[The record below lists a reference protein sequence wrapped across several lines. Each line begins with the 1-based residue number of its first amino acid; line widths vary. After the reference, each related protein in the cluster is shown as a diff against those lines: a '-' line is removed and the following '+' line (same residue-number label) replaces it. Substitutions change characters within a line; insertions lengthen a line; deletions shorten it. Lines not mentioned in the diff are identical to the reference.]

1 MLEEIAQWPAVI
13 VLITICSCS
22 SVEPAKEKTTA
33 HKTTQNLNTTIIDQ
47 QIILTVEEGSS
58 ANYKIKEQLAG
69 VAALIG
75 VLGAIGAGF
84 IKYGEVMSKLDSLEA
99 FNPDP
104 MMQVIGDNKQ
114 DIAVL
119 EKTIQVLE
127 LEIQELK
134 ESSKNPLTN

>member
-1 MLEEIAQWPAVI
+1 M
-13 VLITICSCS
+13 
-22 SVEPAKEKTTA
+22 
-33 HKTTQNLNTTIIDQ
+33 
-47 QIILTVEEGSS
+47 G
-58 ANYKIKEQLAG
+58 KIKEQLAG

-84 IKYGEVMSKLDSLEA
+84 IKYGEVMSKLDSIEA

-104 MMQVIGDNKQ
+104 IVQVLGENKK

-119 EKTIQVLE
+119 QKTIQVLE

-134 ESSKNPLTN
+134 ASSKNPLAN

>member
-1 MLEEIAQWPAVI
+1 MV
-13 VLITICSCS
+13 
-22 SVEPAKEKTTA
+22 
-33 HKTTQNLNTTIIDQ
+33 
-47 QIILTVEEGSS
+47 
-58 ANYKIKEQLAG
+58 KIKEQLAG

-84 IKYGEVMSKLDSLEA
+84 IKYGEVMSKLDSLKA

-104 MMQVIGDNKQ
+104 ILQVIGDNKQ
-114 DIAVL
+114 NIAVL
-119 EKTIQVLE
+119 EKTIQVLV

>member
-1 MLEEIAQWPAVI
+1 MGKL
-13 VLITICSCS
+13 
-22 SVEPAKEKTTA
+22 
-33 HKTTQNLNTTIIDQ
+33 
-47 QIILTVEEGSS
+47 
-58 ANYKIKEQLAG
+58 KEQLAG
-69 VAALIG
+69 IAALIG
-75 VLGAIGAGF
+75 VLGAIGSGF

-104 MMQVIGDNKQ
+104 MMVVIGDNTK

-119 EKTIQVLE
+119 QKTIQVLE

>member
-1 MLEEIAQWPAVI
+1 M
-13 VLITICSCS
+13 
-22 SVEPAKEKTTA
+22 
-33 HKTTQNLNTTIIDQ
+33 
-47 QIILTVEEGSS
+47 G
-58 ANYKIKEQLAG
+58 KIKEQLAG

-84 IKYGEVMSKLDSLEA
+84 IKYGEVMSKLDSMEA

-104 MMQVIGDNKQ
+104 IIQTLGENKK

-134 ESSKNPLTN
+134 ASSKNSLAN

>member
-1 MLEEIAQWPAVI
+1 M
-13 VLITICSCS
+13 
-22 SVEPAKEKTTA
+22 
-33 HKTTQNLNTTIIDQ
+33 
-47 QIILTVEEGSS
+47 G
-58 ANYKIKEQLAG
+58 KIKEQLAG

-104 MMQVIGDNKQ
+104 IMQVIGDNKQ

-119 EKTIQVLE
+119 EKTVQVLE

-134 ESSKNPLTN
+134 ASNKNPLAN

>member
-1 MLEEIAQWPAVI
+1 MGKL
-13 VLITICSCS
+13 
-22 SVEPAKEKTTA
+22 
-33 HKTTQNLNTTIIDQ
+33 
-47 QIILTVEEGSS
+47 
-58 ANYKIKEQLAG
+58 KEQLAG
-69 VAALIG
+69 IAALIG
-75 VLGAIGAGF
+75 VLGAIAAGF

>member
-1 MLEEIAQWPAVI
+1 MGKL
-13 VLITICSCS
+13 
-22 SVEPAKEKTTA
+22 
-33 HKTTQNLNTTIIDQ
+33 
-47 QIILTVEEGSS
+47 
-58 ANYKIKEQLAG
+58 KEQLAG
-69 VAALIG
+69 IAALIG

-104 MMQVIGDNKQ
+104 MMIVIGDNKK

-119 EKTIQVLE
+119 QKTIQILE

-134 ESSKNPLTN
+134 ASNKNPLTN

>member
-1 MLEEIAQWPAVI
+1 M
-13 VLITICSCS
+13 
-22 SVEPAKEKTTA
+22 
-33 HKTTQNLNTTIIDQ
+33 
-47 QIILTVEEGSS
+47 G
-58 ANYKIKEQLAG
+58 KIKEQLAG

-84 IKYGEVMSKLDSLEA
+84 IKYGGQVMSKLDSLEA

-104 MMQVIGDNKQ
+104 IMIVIGDNKK

-119 EKTIQVLE
+119 QKTIQVLE

>member
-1 MLEEIAQWPAVI
+1 MGKL
-13 VLITICSCS
+13 
-22 SVEPAKEKTTA
+22 
-33 HKTTQNLNTTIIDQ
+33 
-47 QIILTVEEGSS
+47 
-58 ANYKIKEQLAG
+58 KEQLAG
-69 VAALIG
+69 IAALIG
-75 VLGAIGAGF
+75 VLGAIGAVF

>member
-1 MLEEIAQWPAVI
+1 MV
-13 VLITICSCS
+13 
-22 SVEPAKEKTTA
+22 
-33 HKTTQNLNTTIIDQ
+33 
-47 QIILTVEEGSS
+47 
-58 ANYKIKEQLAG
+58 KIKEQLAG

-104 MMQVIGDNKQ
+104 ILQVIGDNKQ
-114 DIAVL
+114 NIAVL

>member
-1 MLEEIAQWPAVI
+1 MGKL
-13 VLITICSCS
+13 
-22 SVEPAKEKTTA
+22 
-33 HKTTQNLNTTIIDQ
+33 
-47 QIILTVEEGSS
+47 
-58 ANYKIKEQLAG
+58 KEQLAG
-69 VAALIG
+69 IAALIG
-75 VLGAIGAGF
+75 VLGALCAGF

-104 MMQVIGDNKQ
+104 MMIVIGDNKK

-119 EKTIQVLE
+119 QKTIQILE

>member
-1 MLEEIAQWPAVI
+1 M
-13 VLITICSCS
+13 
-22 SVEPAKEKTTA
+22 
-33 HKTTQNLNTTIIDQ
+33 
-47 QIILTVEEGSS
+47 G
-58 ANYKIKEQLAG
+58 KIKEQLAG

-84 IKYGEVMSKLDSLEA
+84 IKYGEVMSKLDSIEA

-104 MMQVIGDNKQ
+104 IVQVLGENKK

-119 EKTIQVLE
+119 QKTIQVLE

-134 ESSKNPLTN
+134 ASNKNPLAN